1 MQQDFG
7 TTTRAGEPDPLGL
20 DDLGGVRER
29 LGRLVPQSLARRG
42 LAVEV
47 ESDGSTYR
55 AEESIP
61 ISIEI
66 RNRLP
71 LPVSLETDGKRLW
84 GWSVDGHVG
93 ASDEPLY
100 ASAAPRRLDLAGF
113 ESLRIRREWDGRIRR
128 RGSPTR
134 WEPVGPGD
142 HEIRAF
148 VPADGGPVTGSMTV
162 TIEP

>member
-1 MQQDFG
+1 MRRDFG
-7 TTTRAGEPDPLGL
+7 TTTGADGPDPFGL
-20 DDLGGVRER
+20 DDFGSVRER
-29 LGRLVPQSLARRG
+29 IGRLVPQSVARRG

-47 ESDGSTYR
+47 ESDGTTYR
-55 AEESIP
+55 ADEAIP
-61 ISIEI
+61 LAIEI

-71 LPVSLETDGKRLW
+71 LPVSPVVEGKRLW

-100 ASAAPRRLDLAGF
+100 ASAVPRRLDLRGF
-113 ESLRIRREWDGRIRR
+113 ETRRIRREWDGRIRR

-134 WEPVGPGD
+134 WEPAEPGD
-142 HEIRAF
+142 HHIVAF
-148 VPADGGPVTGSMTV
+148 VPTVGGHVTGSTTV